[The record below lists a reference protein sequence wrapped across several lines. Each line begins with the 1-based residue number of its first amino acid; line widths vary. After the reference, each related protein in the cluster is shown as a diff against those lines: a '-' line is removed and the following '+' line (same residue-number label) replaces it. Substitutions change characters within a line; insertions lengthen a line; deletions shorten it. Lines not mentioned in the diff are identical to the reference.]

1 MFFLKYRIIFL
12 SILIIISHLSFISCK
27 NYVTNPSFETAGGMV
42 NAEGWSADNW
52 GGCWATDATA
62 HTGKRSMHGSKPGD
76 HFWQIRNDF
85 FYGIKYRFTAWI
97 KVKNIY
103 NARLLATVE
112 SSDYKSGIYAY
123 HDFIEACKGGTC
135 TDQWYKLSSDSLMNF
150 KPASHYVISISMRS
164 NGANP
169 TGEFWMDD
177 ITVEPIEYDIL
188 NGVEVVT
195 WKQEIF
201 EDQIDVIVSL
211 NIIDSVFS
219 YGDYLDLKIYIE
231 DDETGEEKQVL
242 NECKYETLLE
252 DLRVARFKWDPKNLP
267 KNKFYKVK
275 AKLINLL
282 FNNRTE
288 ITYTTV
294 KKLKEKIN
302 YSFYIDKYLIAW
314 DNGKKFFPLGLY
326 FQTPNEEDIQNLKNS
341 PFNLI
346 KAPGFDPK
354 TVTSVYEKT
363 NHQVR
368 VINNLGVNIPY
379 SVTKENLAKVRSD
392 TKAVV
397 EKYKN
402 VEGFF
407 GYYIFDEPPVHDGL
421 IRNLREATLTVRE
434 YSPNHI
440 TWAAINSFG
449 GLGKFKEAIDVCGI
463 PCYPLQHYDDVAAI
477 NSMSSVGR
485 KLMLNNKAQWDIPQI
500 FDWEI
505 YGQKNENP
513 PTEKQLKHMVYEW
526 IGGGAN
532 GLIFYD
538 YHEMKKM
545 NQKNP
550 FDKEWQKVLNVVNEL
565 KEKYVN
571 IILSRTKI
579 NPNYNI
585 PKFDGIGGFNL
596 FSRRQFRYKGYDYL
610 LIVNHRN
617 VVNND
622 VYFYKPSTT
631 SKLENYGNND
641 PNVIM
646 SVDEK
651 TNKVTIKMPPSTYI
665 WIKGYDTQWNPEE
678 DNDKLDWGNQP
689 EEKESNLG
697 TIVDASIGG
706 VLVVVGIV
714 VGVFLFIKL
723 KRKKDDNLE
732 DKVNKFNIKE

>member
-1 MFFLKYRIIFL
+1 MFTIKNRIIFL
-12 SILIIISHLSFISCK
+12 SILIIISNLSFISNK
-27 NYVTNPSFETAGGMV
+27 NFVNNPSFETPGGMV

-52 GGCWATDATA
+52 GCWATNTTA
-62 HTGKRSMHGSKPGD
+62 RTGKRSMHGSKPGD
-76 HFWQIRNDF
+76 NFWQIRNDF
-85 FYGIKYRFTAWI
+85 FYGIKYRFTLWI
-97 KVKNIY
+97 KVKDVSK
-103 NARLLATVE
+103 ARLKCVVE
-112 SSDYKSGIYAY
+112 SSDYKSGIYVY
-123 HDFIEACKGGTC
+123 HDSIAACKGGTC
-135 TDQWYKLSSDSLMNF
+135 IDQWYKLSSDSEMNF
-150 KPASHYVISISMRS
+150 KPASHYVISISMKGE
-164 NGANP
+164 GANP
-169 TGEFWMDD
+169 TGEFWVDD
-177 ITVEPIEYDIL
+177 ITVEPIEYNIL
-188 NGVEVVT
+188 IGIEVIT

-201 EDQIDVIVSL
+201 EDQIDVIVGL
-211 NIIDSVFS
+211 DIINSVFAN
-219 YGDYLDLKIYIE
+219 GDYLDLKIYIE
-231 DDETGEEKQVL
+231 DDETGEIKQVL
-242 NECKYETLLE
+242 DECKYETILE
-252 DLRVARFKWDPKNLP
+252 DLRVARFNWDPKNLP

-275 AKLINLL
+275 VKSINIL

-288 ITYTTV
+288 TSYTTV

-314 DNGKKFFPLGLY
+314 DKGKKFFPLGLY
-326 FQTPNEEDIQNLKNS
+326 FQTPSEEDIQNLKNS

-368 VINNLGVNIPY
+368 EINNLGVNIPY
-379 SVTKENLAKVRSD
+379 FPTEENLAKVRNDS
-392 TKAVV
+392 KAVV

-407 GYYIFDEPPVHDGL
+407 GYYIYDEPPVHDGL

-440 TWAAINSFG
+440 TWIAINAYG
-449 GLGKFKEAIDVCGI
+449 GLGKFKEAFDTCGI
-463 PCYPLQHYDDVAAI
+463 PCYPLQHYDDIASI
-477 NSMSSVGR
+477 NTMSSVGR
-485 KLMLNNKAQWDIPQI
+485 RFMLNNKAQWDIPQI

-505 YGQKNENP
+505 YGEKNENP
-513 PTEKQLKHMVYEW
+513 PNEKQLKHMVYEW

-545 NQKNP
+545 NHKNP

-617 VVNND
+617 VYNND

-631 SKLENYGNND
+631 NKLENYGNND
-641 PNVIM
+641 LNVIM
-646 SVDEK
+646 NVDEK
-651 TNKVTIKMPPSTYI
+651 TNKVTIKMPPATYI

-678 DNDKLDWGNQP
+678 DNDKIDWGNEP
-689 EEKESNLG
+689 KEEESNLAIIIG
-697 TIVDASIGG
+697 ASIGG
-706 VLVVVGIV
+706 IIVVVGII
-714 VGVFLFIKL
+714 VGILVFIKL
-723 KRKKDDNLE
+723 KKKKDESLE
-732 DKVNKFNIKE
+732 DKVKKFNVNE